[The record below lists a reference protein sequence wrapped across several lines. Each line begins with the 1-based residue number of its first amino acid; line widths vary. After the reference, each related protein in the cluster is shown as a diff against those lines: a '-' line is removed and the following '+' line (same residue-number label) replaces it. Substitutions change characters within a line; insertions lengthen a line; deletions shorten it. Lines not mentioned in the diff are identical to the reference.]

1 MGFSYAGKES
11 PELQAAFLDGPSW
24 PAAHRPPSV
33 SAQLFSSTSEGFSG
47 FGRGVQLFLTGLH
60 SGRSLPG
67 PAGLPHLIWASY
79 VVLQLWC
86 LSRLFPAVLIHRYRE
101 TRFEMY
107 RPAFESQD
115 YEMVELF
122 LRRLKMWM
130 GFSKAKE
137 VRGGGKPG
145 LGGSLWGSRAPLA
158 GLANLAGQT
167 HLKRERSSSPQVRL
181 ESRLWGDSDSAPAQI
196 AQVA

>member
-1 MGFSYAGKES
+1 M
-11 PELQAAFLDGPSW
+11 P
-24 PAAHRPPSV
+24 
-33 SAQLFSSTSEGFSG
+33 AQLFSSTSEGFSS
-47 FGRGVQLFLTGLH
+47 FGRGLQLFLTGLH
-60 SGRSLPG
+60 GGRSLHLLG

-79 VVLQLWC
+79 VMLQLWC
-86 LSRLFPAVLIHRYRE
+86 LSRLFPAVLIRRYRE

-137 VRGGGKPG
+137 VRDCRGLGKPPW
-145 LGGSLWGSRAPLA
+145 LSA
-158 GLANLAGQT
+158 
-167 HLKRERSSSPQVRL
+167 SSCWP
-181 ESRLWGDSDSAPAQI
+181 G
-196 AQVA
+196 